1 MQWGRLVMKNRSNK
15 VTARQ
20 VEFAREVIVDP
31 VLFAR
36 RILGVRLSESQAE
49 ILQSIRTHRKTAI
62 KACHGV
68 GKTFVLAVATLWWLA
83 RYKDG
88 IVLTTSA
95 TFRQVKTQ
103 IWSELR
109 RLVVNAKIPYPE
121 LNMTELKLRGDD
133 NFALGLSTN
142 QAETSRDTMVSTSL

>member
-36 RILGVRLSESQAE
+36 RILGVRLSESQVE

-68 GKTFVLAVATLWWLA
+68 GKTCVLAVATLWWLA